1 MSSPHPSPDQQLG
14 TEPNFNFSDED
25 VVSFMLAFSDK
36 PEPPVTAP
44 PPPEENTMSL
54 PPSPAGEPGI
64 FAGLAG
70 LSQGSSLSMG
80 EDFVNINDV
89 LEYGLHGEQP
99 QPQVPELPTVVN
111 DLPTPV
117 PSPGEVKEEET
128 STADVMEI
136 DPTELEWMSNVM
148 CGAPAFE
155 PELLVAGEDSQ
166 SSVSALYYSLKQEE
180 EERAVTST
188 TSASASAPGPARRSG
203 RVDKRGE
210 SSAITDD
217 ELVGLTVRE
226 LNRRLQG
233 LAKDEV
239 TRLKQR
245 RRTLKNRGY
254 AHNCRSRRIAN
265 REELQTENQQLRG
278 IVQQLQRKVATVTR
292 ERDQATRER
301 DHLRSLTRT
310 PSVISSA
317 PSSPLDFL

>member
-14 TEPNFNFSDED
+14 TEPSFNFSDED

-36 PEPPVTAP
+36 QEALVTAP
-44 PPPEENTMSL
+44 PPPEETMSL

-64 FAGLAG
+64 FAG

-89 LEYGLHGEQP
+89 LEYGFPGEQL
-99 QPQVPELPTVVN
+99 QSQVPELPTVVT
-111 DLPTPV
+111 DLPTPA
-117 PSPGEVKEEET
+117 PSPAAVKEET
-128 STADVMEI
+128 PMVDDVLEI
-136 DPTELEWMSNVM
+136 DPAELEWMSNTLS
-148 CGAPAFE
+148 GAERFEPERFE
-155 PELLVAGEDSQ
+155 PELLVAGDESRD
-166 SSVSALYYSLKQEE
+166 SVSALYHSLKQEE

-188 TSASASAPGPARRSG
+188 TTASASGPVRRGG
-203 RVDKRGE
+203 RVDKRGGE

-233 LAKDEV
+233 LPKDEV
-239 TRLKQR
+239 SRLKQR

-278 IVQQLQRKVATVTR
+278 IVQHLQRKVATVTR

-301 DHLRSLTRT
+301 DHYRSLAR
-310 PSVISSA
+310 PHSVISSA